1 MKNLLANDT
10 YRNIKGPFT
19 DWPGSILYEIFE
31 AISERYTLSKKHLHM
46 LIQPQLQMINLSF
59 GMGDVVSGFPLIQE
73 RCQHLKNLNLSY
85 LRHLYP
91 KLLMELIPCLT
102 NLVSLD
108 LRMTSVCDEM
118 LGMIGKHCKEVAY
131 LNLSGTSITDR
142 GLVHLALA
150 EDGTRQSQKLTR
162 LIVSETWVSYGGA
175 AVVLVYIPELR
186 EFEFEK
192 ILEALELVYNW
203 CPALELTLLTR
214 AGARMGETPT
224 LPPYC
229 LRLNTILSSADVIT
243 DKTLEAAVNLCPDI
257 ITFSISNAQISNEHL
272 YKLMVLDNLTSL
284 SLTNFDNLTI
294 DFETG
299 VLPVLSACGEHIKN
313 LILTNFTYVSV
324 PDIGRTC
331 PKIQNIAFSKVT
343 SFYQDTPHPEWF
355 NDLEA
360 MELWA
365 ETDID
370 LDPNLIKQ
378 LVVFSP
384 KIKNLLF
391 NSCHALTDKLFAEIM
406 EENPMKSLSHLTL
419 DHCFQI
425 SSTTLNAILDAE
437 NNLSVLRVW
446 SCPNVGKE
454 NRSQIA
460 LRIDQENM
468 DIYFDWYQ
476 YEPDF

>member
-1 MKNLLANDT
+1 MPRKRQPNTLVRSCLDTITLSFDLLCYGIQDLEEMKNLLANDT

-73 RCQHLKNLNLSY
+73 RCQ
-85 LRHLYP
+85 
-91 KLLMELIPCLT
+91 
-102 NLVSLD
+102 
-108 LRMTSVCDEM
+108 M